1 MPSAQG
7 RQKVNRPTDWQI
19 LKTFFP
25 RISDSEHNLT
35 YVRNLKF
42 NQTTDLSVFL
52 AWIKDCGCKA
62 RITDI
67 TNRFKCFVLYSSD
80 WDRGTFFHFFFF
92 LRIDGL
98 NLNISVD
105 SYTSIH
111 SPSVNYII
119 QKGECSLEKRKTK
132 KINKKIKDRSREN
145 LLAVEQ
151 MALILRN
158 QCRPI
163 STLQNASTET
173 KEIAKG
179 VKTLPLNSDP
189 LNFTESIKGFR

>member
-1 MPSAQG
+1 MFGTLNYIRLRICPSSWPGLRIVAV
-7 RQKVNRPTDWQI
+7 KLVS
-19 LKTFFP
+19 
-25 RISDSEHNLT
+25 RISPIVSSALFCTH
-35 YVRNLKF
+35 
-42 NQTTDLSVFL
+42 
-52 AWIKDCGCKA
+52 
-62 RITDI
+62 RIGI
-67 TNRFKCFVLYSSD
+67 EAL
-80 WDRGTFFHFFFF
+80 FFIFFF

-163 STLQNASTET
+163 STFQNAPTET